1 MAGPNAG
8 PHDKNHRVLFLC
20 TGNSARSIM
29 AECLMRR
36 WGAGRFRA
44 ASAGS
49 FPRDRVHPHALA
61 LLEKMN
67 FRTDGLRPKSWDS
80 FADEGARPFDFVITV
95 CDRAA
100 GEVCPVWP
108 GQPIG
113 AHWSVDDP
121 AAVAGDER
129 AVAKAFLN
137 AYLLLE
143 ARIKLFTA
151 LPIASLDRLTLKKRL
166 AEIARAENT
175 AF

>member
-1 MAGPNAG
+1 MAGAN
-8 PHDKNHRVLFLC
+8 DRNYRVLFLC

-29 AECLMRR
+29 AGCLMRR

-44 ASAGS
+44 ASGGS
-49 FPRDRVHPHALA
+49 FPKDRVRPHALT

-67 FRTDGLRPKSWDS
+67 FRTDGLRPKSRDS
-80 FADEGARPFDFVITV
+80 FAGEGARPFDFVITV

-113 AHWSVDDP
+113 THWGVDDP
-121 AAVAGDER
+121 AAVAGEER
-129 AVAKAFLN
+129 AVAEAFLN

-143 ARIKLFTA
+143 ARIKLFAA
-151 LPIASLDRLTLKKRL
+151 LPIASLDRLALKKRL
-166 AEIARAENT
+166 AEIARAENA

>member
-1 MAGPNAG
+1 MPGAALGRRPLPGRLRRQLPQGSGPSPRAGVAG
-8 PHDKNHRVLFLC
+8 EDEL
-20 TGNSARSIM
+20 
-29 AECLMRR
+29 
-36 WGAGRFRA
+36 
-44 ASAGS
+44 
-49 FPRDRVHPHALA
+49 RDR
-61 LLEKMN
+61 
-67 FRTDGLRPKSWDS
+67 RPPPEVLDS

-100 GEVCPVWP
+100 GEVCPAWP

-113 AHWSVDDP
+113 AHWGVDDP

-129 AVAKAFLN
+129 AVAKAFPD